1 MRIYLAYGNLNMVIN
16 TEGAYIEKLTL
27 DHRKVLEDR
36 HEIMIDGLKK
46 QRGGCHICCP
56 NFGPDEKTFMQQH
69 GFAREI
75 SWNVLASDE
84 DMVILKTRG
93 IQEYRDLEMYLLY
106 QTGNR
111 SFRMS
116 LTLDNK
122 SEKELP
128 VAPGFHPYFH
138 TKNKEFNHFGEKY
151 SENELTRTVFVPG
164 SNFSF
169 STSEF
174 QICVK
179 STTIGQIA
187 LWSDFKGDYICVEPT
202 YNGPCFT
209 RKGNDA
215 KILGPGEK
223 LKMETEFIIYERDGE
238 DHC

>member
-1 MRIYLAYGNLNMVIN
+1 MRIYLAYARLNMVIN

-27 DHRKVLEDR
+27 DNKKVLEDR
-36 HEIMIDGLKK
+36 QEIRMDGLTK

-75 SWNVLASDE
+75 SWDVLTSDE
-84 DMVILKTRG
+84 DMVILKAYG
-93 IQEYRDLEMYLLY
+93 LQEYRDLEMFLLY
-106 QTGNR
+106 QTGKN

-128 VAPGFHPYFH
+128 VAPGFHPYFY
-138 TKNKEFNHFGEKY
+138 TKDKVFESFGEEY
-151 SENELTRTVFVPG
+151 SEEQLKKTVFIPS

-179 STTIGQIA
+179 STSMEQIA
-187 LWSDFKGDYICVEPT
+187 LWSDFNGNYICVEPT
-202 YNGPCFT
+202 YNGTCFT
-209 RKGNDA
+209 RKGNEA
-215 KILGPGEK
+215 KILAPGEK
-223 LKMETEFIIYERDGE
+223 LKLEAEFTIYERDGE
-238 DHC
+238 EHC